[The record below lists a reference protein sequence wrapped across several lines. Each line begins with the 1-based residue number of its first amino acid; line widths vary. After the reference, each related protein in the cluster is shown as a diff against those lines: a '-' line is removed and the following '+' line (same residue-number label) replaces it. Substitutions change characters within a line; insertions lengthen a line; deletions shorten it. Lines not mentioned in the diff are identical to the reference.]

1 MEEADKRKI
10 LNFLSGNVSV
20 KEFESWVYNN
30 SELESR
36 LGTDCFFDLINADFN
51 NKESVYAI
59 KSALLGKYIDLEE
72 LKNFKYH
79 KILEQAGW
87 FDGRKMKKAVETKNL
102 QPELKH
108 AWNILSEFGGL
119 ELITTYE
126 SDYWTPRNIKFPETI
141 EQMNNGARYGLEKK
155 LICFANIDDYNSAL
169 YVDDENNFYQL
180 DDIASIKLYQFKGK
194 EFSKMIQNLLGLD
207 EEGKFELIGNSSE
220 KNGGQRP
227 KKR

>member
-36 LGTDCFFDLINADFN
+36 LGSDCFFDLINVDFN
-51 NKESVYAI
+51 DKDSVYAT
-59 KSALLGKYIDLEE
+59 KSPLLGKCIDLEE

-79 KILEQAGW
+79 RTLEQAGW
-87 FDGRKMKKAVETKNL
+87 FDGRKMKNAVETKNL

-126 SDYWTPRNIKFPETI
+126 SDYWTPRNIKFPETVERI
-141 EQMNNGARYGLEKK
+141 NNGASYGLDKQ

-169 YVDDENNFYQL
+169 YVDDENNYYQL
-180 DDIASIKLYQFKGK
+180 DDIESIKLYQFKGV
-194 EFSKMIQNLLGLD
+194 EFSKMIQNLLGID

-220 KNGGQRP
+220 KNSRQRL